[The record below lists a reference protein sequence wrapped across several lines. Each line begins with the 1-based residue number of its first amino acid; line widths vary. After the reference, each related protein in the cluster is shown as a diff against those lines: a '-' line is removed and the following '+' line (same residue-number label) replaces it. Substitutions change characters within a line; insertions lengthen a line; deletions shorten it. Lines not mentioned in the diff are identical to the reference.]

1 MPPALLS
8 FNSRQLCPCRSSL
21 SSLSILEQSVIS
33 LRLGIAGIDLRI
45 LRRVP
50 VLVDSLSD
58 GFMLSYRAHPMRYFV
73 FHEGRC
79 VWAARPIH
87 DYPKF
92 EAGYQLDECRPVLN
106 DIIFNKE
113 QHAAWAAAAAAGGG
127 GAGNDAATRG
137 TPKRKDGCACS

>member
-1 MPPALLS
+1 MDTNCDGRIDAA
-8 FNSRQLCPCRSSL
+8 RQFVAATGL
-21 SSLSILEQSVIS
+21 
-33 LRLGIAGIDLRI
+33 
-45 LRRVP
+45 RVP